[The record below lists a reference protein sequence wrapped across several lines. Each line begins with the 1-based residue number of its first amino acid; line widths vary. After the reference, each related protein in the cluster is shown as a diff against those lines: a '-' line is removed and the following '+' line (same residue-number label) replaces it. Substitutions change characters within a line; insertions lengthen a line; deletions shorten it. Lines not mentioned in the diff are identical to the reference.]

1 MNISLHHKYDSN
13 HLVRH
18 SRHSAHDGARVWRL
32 TFAVLIASNSLLL
45 FFLYL
50 YDVI

>member
-1 MNISLHHKYDSN
+1 MNISLTHKYDTSN
-13 HLVRH
+13 RAHH
-18 SRHSAHDGARVWRL
+18 SRPGEHDGAMVWRL